1 MEAVISIVGSILGS
15 LAGKAAEYT
24 VDPIAQQLSYLFKPK
39 SKFQNFRDQLQKLK
53 DARERVQQKV
63 NEAKRNGEKIFND
76 VDRWLT
82 DVNGKISEEAAL
94 QFQEDEEKA
103 KKRCFVVLC
112 PNFKSRYQLSRKAEK
127 EANTIAQL
135 LEQNGKFDLVCYPA
149 APEGVA
155 TRPVKDYEGFESRT
169 GAFNAVMEALKDSN
183 LSIIGVY
190 GMGGVGKTT
199 LVKQVARQAKEEN
212 LFDEVVMATVTQ
224 SLDIKKIQ
232 DQIAEQLGDKKL
244 EKESDSGRAEQIRN
258 RLKNREKV
266 LVILDDI
273 WGKLDL
279 EAVGIPYGAEHQGCK
294 ILLTSRELNAL
305 FLMDSPQN
313 IAMEVLKEDE
323 AWELFMKTAG
333 DIVLRPDLHC
343 IANGMAKKCAGLPIA
358 IVTVGNGVK
367 NKKNVHEWRS
377 ALQELRRPSKIN
389 FRGIPADAYSAI
401 ELSYKF
407 LEDAERQPTFLLC
420 SIMGHD
426 AVIEDLLIYGKGLG
440 IFHGVDSIQEARDK
454 VLTLVSNLKASCLL
468 LDGSTPKYSN
478 DVRERFDM
486 HDVVRDVAISISSRD
501 QHWLALGRE
510 EVFKEWSDEERMRR
524 CNLISLRDAKVSE
537 LPDEL
542 ECPNLTFFSMVSEGS
557 SLKIPDNFFK
567 GMQRLKVLDF
577 AKMHFSS
584 LPLSISSLKNLHTLC
599 FSWCTLEDI
608 AIIGELK
615 NLEILNLRGST
626 TATLPRE
633 IGQLTKL
640 KLLDLS
646 CCDNLK
652 VISPNV
658 LSSLSRLEELY
669 LYGSFD
675 RWGVEVEGHDNP
687 RSNASLVELN
697 HLSHLVT
704 LEVHIPN
711 QQAIPKDNLFF
722 GKLERYK
729 ISIGESWNWYHNKLE
744 TSRMLKVQLDESI
757 NLYDVVKM
765 LLKIENLCLNGVKNV
780 ENMLHDPN
788 NEGFPHLK
796 HLSIKNVSEIKYVNN
811 SMKLVSC
818 IAFPLL
824 VSLTLEEL
832 INLENICYGQL
843 KAGSFSQLKTMKVRG
858 CHTLKNLFS
867 VSVAR
872 GLCQLQEIYVR
883 NCRNMAKIVVADE
896 KEGNIGEI
904 EENGILE
911 FPQLRTLKLW
921 SLPEL
926 KIFYSAEERVS
937 SSRQEGI
944 QSTIDAS
951 SDVVTPFFNQK
962 IAFPSIEE
970 LVLSYCNNLKYVFTS
985 SSVKSFVELKTL
997 KIECCNKIEEV
1008 ISVTQGLVEE
1018 ERVVF
1023 PKLEHLN
1030 LDHLLKL
1037 KRFCCG
1043 SPIEFPSPKKVT
1055 IWSCNVSSISMDH
1068 NLRIQYLFNQKVAFP
1083 AIEVLELYKCNN
1095 LKYVFTSSTV
1105 KSFVQLKT
1113 LQIRSCNKIEE
1124 VISVTQGLVEEERV
1138 VFPKLEHLQLSYL
1151 PNLKRFCCV
1160 SPIEFPSLK
1169 KLQISYCDV
1178 LSSIFHCDCTS
1189 SVGKSSSISMDH
1201 NLRTQYLFNHKVAL
1215 PMLEHLEIWGLKNL
1229 ERLWPNQL
1237 ADESY
1242 PKLIQLELGGC
1253 DKLLN
1258 VFPLSMSRRLQRLN
1272 KLSIQNCQLLEE
1284 IFEPQ
1289 QDHSS
1294 FIEPLSPKLIQ
1305 SFEFPQVT
1313 NLELWGLPKL
1323 KGFYH
1328 EMHSTHWSSLK
1339 HMEVLGCDKVEILFA
1354 SHEKMEKSQQDVS
1367 IQQPLFWVNKFT
1379 FPNLE
1384 LLDLGPNDGMK
1395 EIWHACGQ
1403 QQLVTDYLCKLKDV
1417 QVCHIPKKFAI
1428 IPLYFLQLLSLPNL
1442 ETLEISYVDC
1452 KEIFPSEGVG
1462 GEEMPASAWVVL
1474 SRVTELRL
1482 THLSELMHLW
1492 NEKEGFQNLRI
1503 LEVEDC
1509 PKLKNYLV
1517 PSSVSFQNLVTL
1529 LVQKCGGITK
1539 LITHSTAKTLVQLKQ
1554 MSITDCYGMKE
1565 IIEGSGDDE
1574 DDMKIVISFPLLNSL
1589 KLRNLREL
1597 ESFCSSENYCFAFP
1611 SLEKVKVKDCPK
1623 MKMFSQGDSNTPMLQ
1638 CVRFWEKGKEHR
1650 SWEGNLNSTIQ
1661 QEFKEENEDEN
1672 SDEDEEEENSDED
1685 EEDQDNPSTSNTK
1698 NPIEEVHNSVEDQGN
1713 RSTSNTQ

>member
-1 MEAVISIVGSILGS
+1 MEAVFSIVGSILGS

-39 SKFQNFRDQLQKLK
+39 SKFQNLRAQLQELK
-53 DARERVQQKV
+53 DASEIVQKDV
-63 NEAKRNGEKIFND
+63 DEANSDGKEIFIH

-82 DVNGKISEEAAL
+82 DVNGKLSEDAEKKL
-94 QFQEDEEKA
+94 QEDEEKA
-103 KKRCFVVLC
+103 KKRCFVGLC

-135 LEQNGKFDLVCYPA
+135 LKHKFDRVAHRA

-155 TRPVKDYEGFESRT
+155 TRPVKDYEAFESRT
-169 GAFNAVMEALKDSN
+169 GGFNAVMEALKDSN
-183 LSIIGVY
+183 SSIIGVH

-199 LVKQVARQAKEEN
+199 LVKQVAKQVKEEN

-224 SLDIKKIQ
+224 SFDINRIQ
-232 DQIAEQLGDKKL
+232 DQIAEDLGGKKL
-244 EKESDSGRAEQIRN
+244 DSVSDFGRAEELRN
-258 RLKNREKV
+258 RLKKKKV

-273 WGKLDL
+273 WKKLDL

-294 ILLTSRELNAL
+294 ILLTSRELNVL
-305 FLMDSPQN
+305 SLMDSQQN
-313 IAMEVLKEDE
+313 LAIEVLKEDE
-323 AWELFMKTAG
+323 AWNLFKKMAG
-333 DIVLRPDLHC
+333 DTVLSPDLHA
-343 IANGMAKKCAGLPIA
+343 IAIKVAKKCGGLPIA
-358 IVTVGNGVK
+358 IVTVGKGMK
-367 NKKNVHEWRS
+367 NKNAYEWRN
-377 ALQELRRPSKIN
+377 ALRDLRRPSKGN
-389 FRGIPADAYSAI
+389 FKGISADVYSAI
-401 ELSYKF
+401 ELSYTF
-407 LEDAERQPTFLLC
+407 LEVEELRQTFLLC

-426 AVIEDLLIYGKGLG
+426 AVVEDLLKYGIGLG
-440 IFHGVDSIQEARDK
+440 LFHGVDSIQETRDK

-468 LDGSTPKYSN
+468 LDGSTPKYTN
-478 DVRERFDM
+478 DRREHFDM

-501 QHWLALGRE
+501 EHWLALGRDD
-510 EVFKEWSDEERMRR
+510 VFKFEWPDEETIRR

-542 ECPNLTFFSMVSEGS
+542 ECPNLTFFSMVSEDS
-557 SLKIPDNFFK
+557 SLKIPNNFFK
-567 GMQRLKVLDF
+567 GMQRLRVLDF

-615 NLEILNLRGST
+615 NLEILNLRDST

-646 CCDNLK
+646 WCDNLK
-652 VISPNV
+652 VISANV

-675 RWGVEVEGHDNP
+675 RWEVEVEGHDNP

-697 HLSHLVT
+697 NLSHLTT

-711 QQAIPKDNLFF
+711 HQAMPKDNLFLQ
-722 GKLERYK
+722 KLERYK
-729 ISIGESWNWYHNKLE
+729 ISIGMKWDWFLDKLE
-744 TSRMLKVQLDESI
+744 TSRRLKVKLDESI
-757 NLYDVVKM
+757 NLYDGVKM
-765 LLKIENLCLNGVKNV
+765 LQKIENLQLNGVKNV
-780 ENMLHDPN
+780 ENILHDPN

-843 KAGSFSQLKTMKVRG
+843 KAGSFSQLKTMKVTG

-872 GLCQLQEIYVR
+872 GLCQLQKIVVR
-883 NCRNMAKIVVADE
+883 DCRNIAKIVADE
-896 KEGNIGEI
+896 KEGNNGDI
-904 EENGILE
+904 EKSGILE
-911 FPQLRTLKLW
+911 FPQLRTLKLND
-921 SLPEL
+921 LPEL

-962 IAFPSIEE
+962 VAFPAIEKLE
-970 LVLSYCNNLKYVFTS
+970 LSNCNNLKYVFAS
-985 SSVKSFVELKTL
+985 STVKSFVQLKTL
-997 KIECCNKIEEV
+997 KIEWCDKIEEV
-1008 ISVTQGLVEE
+1008 ISVTQGLLEE

-1023 PKLEHLN
+1023 PKL
-1030 LDHLLKL
+1030 DHLRLEKLPNL

-1043 SPIEFPSPKKVT
+1043 SPIEFPSLKELM
-1055 IWSCNVSSISMDH
+1055 IWYCDVLSTFHYDCTYTVGKSSNISMDH
-1068 NLRIQYLFNQKVAFP
+1068 NSTHVREPQYLFNHKVAFP
-1083 AIEVLELYKCNN
+1083 AIEELELHNCNN

-1113 LQIRSCNKIEE
+1113 LVIQSCNKIEE

-1138 VFPKLEHLQLSYL
+1138 VFPKLEHLKLSYL
-1151 PNLKRFCCV
+1151 SNLKRFCCG
-1160 SPIEFPSLK
+1160 SPIEFPYLE
-1169 KLQISYCDV
+1169 KLQIEYCDV
-1178 LSSIFHCDCTS
+1178 LSTFHCDCTS
-1189 SVGKSSSISMDH
+1189 SVGKSSNISMDH
-1201 NLRTQYLFNHKVAL
+1201 NLHTQIRVPQYLFNHKVAL
-1215 PMLEHLEIWGLKNL
+1215 PMLEDLDIKGLKNL

-1242 PKLIQLELGGC
+1242 PKLIQLELLEC

-1272 KLSIQNCQLLEE
+1272 KLLIWSCNLLEE

-1294 FIEPLSPKLIQ
+1294 FIEPLS
-1305 SFEFPQVT
+1305 FEFPQVT
-1313 NLELWGLPKL
+1313 CLLLWELPKL

-1328 EMHSTHWSSLK
+1328 EMHTTNWPSLK
-1339 HMEVLGCDKVEILFA
+1339 EMWVDRCDKVEILFA
-1354 SHEKMEKSQQDVS
+1354 SHEKMEMSQQDVS
-1367 IQQPLFWVNKFT
+1367 IQQPLFWVNK
-1379 FPNLE
+1379 
-1384 LLDLGPNDGMK
+1384 
-1395 EIWHACGQ
+1395 
-1403 QQLVTDYLCKLKDV
+1403 
-1417 QVCHIPKKFAI
+1417 
-1428 IPLYFLQLLSLPNL
+1428 LLSLPNL
-1442 ETLEISYVDC
+1442 ETLEISHVEC
-1452 KEIFPSEGVG
+1452 KEIFQSEGVG

-1474 SRVTELRL
+1474 SLVTELRL
-1482 THLSELMHLW
+1482 VSLSKLMHLW
-1492 NEKEGFQNLRI
+1492 KEKEGFQNLRI
-1503 LEVEDC
+1503 LEVQAC

-1529 LVQKCGGITK
+1529 KVEKCGGITK
-1539 LITHSTAKTLVQLKQ
+1539 LITHSTAKTLVQLKE
-1554 MSITDCYGMKE
+1554 MSITDCDKMKE

-1574 DDMKIVISFPLLNSL
+1574 DEVKIEISFPRLNSL
-1589 KLRNLREL
+1589 KLRSLPKL
-1597 ESFCSSENYCFAFP
+1597 KCLCSSGNYTFAFP
-1611 SLEKVKVKDCPK
+1611 SLENVRVYGCPK
-1623 MKMFSQGDSNTPMLQ
+1623 MKTFSQGDSNTPMLHKVQ
-1638 CVRFWEKGKEHR
+1638 LDERGKEKR
-1650 SWEGNLNSTIQ
+1650 WEGSLNSTIQ
-1661 QEFKEENEDEN
+1661 QLFKERNEDEN

-1685 EEDQDNPSTSNTK
+1685 EEDENSDEDEEEENSDEDEEDEYSEEDQDNPSTSNTE

-1713 RSTSNTQ
+1713 PSTSNTQ

>member
-63 NEAKRNGEKIFND
+63 NEAKRNGEEIFND

-135 LEQNGKFDLVCYPA
+135 LEQNGKFDLVSYPA

-155 TRPVKDYEGFESRT
+155 TRPVKDYEDFESRT

-224 SLDIKKIQ
+224 SFDISRIQ
-232 DQIAEQLGDKKL
+232 DQIAEELGGKKL
-244 EKESDSGRAEQIRN
+244 DKQSDAGRAGELRN
-258 RLKNREKV
+258 RLKNSKKV
-266 LVILDDI
+266 LVILDDV
-273 WGKLDL
+273 WVKLDL
-279 EAVGIPYGAEHQGCK
+279 EAVGIPYGAEHKGCK
-294 ILLTSRELNAL
+294 ILLTSRELRVL
-305 FLMDSPQN
+305 SLTKSQQN
-313 IAMEVLKEDE
+313 LAVDVLTEDE
-323 AWELFMKTAG
+323 AWSLFEKMAG
-333 DIVLRPDLHC
+333 DIVLSPDLYP
-343 IANGMAKKCAGLPIA
+343 IATEVAKKCAGLPIA
-358 IVTVGNGVK
+358 IVTVGKGME
-367 NKKNVHEWRS
+367 NKKNAYEWRS
-377 ALQELRRPSKIN
+377 ALQDLIRPSKRN
-389 FRGIPADAYSAI
+389 FKGISADVYSAI

-407 LEDAERQPTFLLC
+407 LEDEEHRPTFLLC
-420 SIMGHD
+420 SVMGHN

-468 LDGSTPKYSN
+468 LDGSTPKYS
-478 DVRERFDM
+478 DRREHFDM

-501 QHWLALGRE
+501 QHWLALGRDD
-510 EVFKEWSDEERMRR
+510 VFKEWSDEETMRR

-542 ECPNLTFFSMVSEGS
+542 ECPNLTFFSMVSENS

-646 CCDNLK
+646 WCDNLE
-652 VISPNV
+652 VISANV
-658 LSSLSRLEELY
+658 LSSLSSLEELY
-669 LYGSFD
+669 LYDSFD
-675 RWGVEVEGHDNP
+675 GWEVEVEGHDNP

-697 HLSHLVT
+697 NLSHLTT

-711 QQAIPKDNLFF
+711 HQAMPKDHFF
-722 GKLERYK
+722 LQKLERYK
-729 ISIGESWNWYHNKLE
+729 ISIGEKWDWLSDKLE
-744 TSRMLKVQLDESI
+744 ISRMLKVELNESI
-757 NLYDVVKM
+757 NLYDGVKM
-765 LLKIENLCLNGVKNV
+765 LQKIENLCLNGVKNV
-780 ENMLHDPN
+780 ENILYDPN
-788 NEGFPHLK
+788 
-796 HLSIKNVSEIKYVNN
+796 
-811 SMKLVSC
+811 
-818 IAFPLL
+818 
-824 VSLTLEEL
+824 TLR
-832 INLENICYGQL
+832 
-843 KAGSFSQLKTMKVRG
+843 FSQLKTMKVRG
-858 CHTLKNLFS
+858 CDTLKNLFS

-872 GLCQLQEIYVR
+872 GLCQLQEIEVSD
-883 NCRNMAKIVVADE
+883 CRNITKIVADE
-896 KEGNIGEI
+896 KEGNIGDI
-904 EENGILE
+904 EESGILE
-911 FPQLRTLKLW
+911 FPQLRTLKLMD
-921 SLPEL
+921 LPEL

-962 IAFPSIEE
+962 
-970 LVLSYCNNLKYVFTS
+970 
-985 SSVKSFVELKTL
+985 
-997 KIECCNKIEEV
+997 
-1008 ISVTQGLVEE
+1008 
-1018 ERVVF
+1018 
-1023 PKLEHLN
+1023 
-1030 LDHLLKL
+1030 
-1037 KRFCCG
+1037 
-1043 SPIEFPSPKKVT
+1043 
-1055 IWSCNVSSISMDH
+1055 
-1068 NLRIQYLFNQKVAFP
+1068 VAFP
-1083 AIEVLELYKCNN
+1083 AIKELELHRCIN

-1113 LQIRSCNKIEE
+1113 LQISWCTKIEE

-1138 VFPKLEHLQLSYL
+1138 VFPRLEHLHLHRL
-1151 PNLKRFCCV
+1151 PNLKRFCCG
-1160 SPIEFPSLK
+1160 SPIEFRSLK
-1169 KLQISYCDV
+1169 KLQIKYCDV
-1178 LSSIFHCDCTS
+1178 LSTFHCDCTS
-1189 SVGKSSSISMDH
+1189 SVGKSSNISTDH
-1201 NLRTQYLFNHKVAL
+1201 NLRTHIRLPLFNHKVAL
-1215 PMLEHLEIWGLKNL
+1215 PMLEDLQITKLTNL

-1242 PKLIQLELGGC
+1242 PNLIQLRLEKC
-1253 DKLLN
+1253 NKLLN
-1258 VFPLSMSRRLQRLN
+1258 VFPLSMSRRLQRLQSLN
-1272 KLSIQNCQLLEE
+1272 IGMCQLLEE

-1289 QDHSS
+1289 QNHSS
-1294 FIEPLSPKLIQ
+1294 FIEPLS
-1305 SFEFPQVT
+1305 FEFPQVT
-1313 NLELWGLPKL
+1313 YLQLRILPKL

-1328 EMHSTHWSSLK
+1328 EMHTTNWPSLK
-1339 HMEVLGCDKVEILFA
+1339 HMCMEGCDKVEILFA
-1354 SHEKMEKSQQDVS
+1354 SQETREKSQQDVS

-1379 FPNLE
+1379 FPDLEILE
-1384 LLDLGPNDGMK
+1384 LGLNDGMK
-1395 EIWHACGQ
+1395 EIWHACG

-1417 QVCHIPKKFAI
+1417 QVRGTPKKFAI
-1428 IPLYFLQLLSLPNL
+1428 IPLDLLRLLSLPNL
-1442 ETLEISYVDC
+1442 EKLQIRNAHC
-1452 KEIFPSEGVG
+1452 KEIFQSEGVG

-1474 SRVTELRL
+1474 SRVIELRL

-1492 NEKEGFQNLRI
+1492 KEKEGFQNLRI
-1503 LEVEDC
+1503 LDVKLC
-1509 PKLKNYLV
+1509 PKLKFFLV

-1529 LVQKCGGITK
+1529 KVQKCGGITK
-1539 LITHSTAKTLVQLKQ
+1539 LITHSTAKTLVQLKE
-1554 MSITDCYGMKE
+1554 MSITDCDKMNE
-1565 IIEGSGDDE
+1565 IIEGCGGDE
-1574 DDMKIVISFPLLNSL
+1574 DEVKIEISFPQLNSL
-1589 KLRNLREL
+1589 ELRYLPKL
-1597 ESFCSSENYCFAFP
+1597 ESFCSSGNYSFAFP

-1623 MKMFSQGDSNTPMLQ
+1623 MKMFSQGDSNTSMLQ
-1638 CVRFWEKGKEHR
+1638 CVRFCKKRKDDLSWEGVR
-1650 SWEGNLNSTIQ
+1650 YYWRWEGNLNSTIQ
-1661 QEFKEENEDEN
+1661 QLFKERNENPVVEEYKY
-1672 SDEDEEEENSDED
+1672 SDEFENDGDFEELLKFLEEH
-1685 EEDQDNPSTSNTK
+1685 QDNPSTSNTK
-1698 NPIEEVHNSVEDQGN
+1698 VILMH
-1713 RSTSNTQ
+1713 

>member
-1 MEAVISIVGSILGS
+1 MEILCS
-15 LAGKAAEYT
+15 LAGKVAEYS

-39 SKFQNFRDQLQKLK
+39 SKFQNLRTQLQKL
-53 DARERVQQKV
+53 DGARERVQQKV
-63 NEAKRNGEKIFND
+63 DEAKKNGERIFSD

-82 DVNGKISEEAAL
+82 DVKVEISKEAEFL
-94 QFQEDEEKA
+94 IDEEKA
-103 KKRCFVVLC
+103 KKRCFVELC

-135 LEQNGKFDLVCYPA
+135 LEQKGQFDSVSHPA

-155 TRPVKDYEGFESRT
+155 TRPVKDYEAFESRT

-183 LSIIGVY
+183 LSITGVY

-224 SLDIKKIQ
+224 SFDINRIQ
-232 DQIAEQLGDKKL
+232 DQIAEELGVKKL
-244 EKESDSGRAEQIRN
+244 DNQSDAGRAGELRN
-258 RLKNREKV
+258 RLKNSKKV

-273 WGKLDL
+273 WVKLDL

-305 FLMDSPQN
+305 FLMDSLQN
-313 IAMEVLKEDE
+313 IPMEVLKEDE

-333 DIVLRPDLHC
+333 DIVLRPDLHR
-343 IANGMAKKCAGLPIA
+343 IANEMAKKCAGLPIA

-468 LDGSTPKYSN
+468 LDGSTSKYSN
-478 DVRERFDM
+478 DGRERFDM

-501 QHWLALGRE
+501 QHWLALGRD

-542 ECPNLTFFSMVSEGS
+542 KCPNLTFFSMVSEDS

-599 FSWCTLEDI
+599 FPKCKLEDI

-615 NLEILNLRGST
+615 NLEILNLRYST

-646 CCDNLK
+646 WCYNLE

-658 LSSLSRLEELY
+658 LSNLSRLEELY

-675 RWGVEVEGHDNP
+675 RWEEEVEGHDNP

-711 QQAIPKDNLFF
+711 QQAIPKDNFF
-722 GKLERYK
+722 LQKLERYK
-729 ISIGESWNWYHNKLE
+729 ISIGESWNWFSDKLE
-744 TSRMLKVQLDESI
+744 TSRMLKVVLNESI
-757 NLYDVVKM
+757 NLYDGVKM
-765 LLKIENLCLNGVKNV
+765 LLKIENLCLDGVKNV

-796 HLSIKNVSEIKYVNN
+796 HLSIENISEIKNVNN

-824 VSLTLEEL
+824 VSLTLENL

-843 KAGSFSQLKTMKVRG
+843 KAGSFCQLKTMKVTG

-867 VSVAR
+867 FSVAR
-872 GLCQLQEIYVR
+872 GLCQLQEIEVW
-883 NCRNMAKIVVADE
+883 NCRNIAKIVVADE
-896 KEGNIGEI
+896 KEGNIGDI
-904 EENGILE
+904 EESGILE
-911 FPQLRTLKLW
+911 FPQLRTLIL
-921 SLPEL
+921 SNLREL

-962 IAFPSIEE
+962 VALPMLQHLRIWRLKNLERLWPNQLDEDSYTKLKYLELQQCDKLLNVFPLSMSRRLQRLQRLEIEYCQLLEEIFEPQQDHSSFIKPLSFEFPQVTYLQLRMLPKLKGFYHEMHTTYWPSLKEMFLEECGKADILYASNEKMEESQQDVSIRRPLFWVNKVAFPAIEE
-970 LVLSYCNNLKYVFTS
+970 LKLYNCNNLKYVFTS
-985 SSVKSFVELKTL
+985 SAVKSFVQLKKL
-997 KIECCNKIEEV
+997 EIVCCQEIEEV

-1023 PKLEHLN
+1023 PKLEHLKLSYLSN
-1030 LDHLLKL
+1030 L

-1043 SPIEFPSPKKVT
+1043 SPIEFP
-1055 IWSCNVSSISMDH
+1055 
-1068 NLRIQYLFNQKVAFP
+1068 YL
-1083 AIEVLELYKCNN
+1083 E
-1095 LKYVFTSSTV
+1095 
-1105 KSFVQLKT
+1105 
-1113 LQIRSCNKIEE
+1113 
-1124 VISVTQGLVEEERV
+1124 
-1138 VFPKLEHLQLSYL
+1138 
-1151 PNLKRFCCV
+1151 
-1160 SPIEFPSLK
+1160 
-1169 KLQISYCDV
+1169 KLQIEYCDV
-1178 LSSIFHCDCTS
+1178 LSTFHCDCTS
-1189 SVGKSSSISMDH
+1189 SVGKSSNISMDH
-1201 NLRTQYLFNHKVAL
+1201 NLHTQIRVPQYLFNHKVAL
-1215 PMLEHLEIWGLKNL
+1215 PMLEHLRIWWLKNL

-1242 PKLIQLELGGC
+1242 PKLIQLELGKC
-1253 DKLLN
+1253 YKLLN
-1258 VFPLSMSRRLQRLN
+1258 VFPLSMSRRLQRLQSLN
-1272 KLSIQNCQLLEE
+1272 IWSCNLLEE

-1313 NLELWGLPKL
+1313 YLGLCELPKL
-1323 KGFYH
+1323 KGFYY
-1328 EMHSTHWSSLK
+1328 EMHTTNWPSLK
-1339 HMEVLGCDKVEILFA
+1339 HIRVQGCDKVEILFA

-1367 IQQPLFWVNKFT
+1367 IQQPLFWVNK
-1379 FPNLE
+1379 
-1384 LLDLGPNDGMK
+1384 
-1395 EIWHACGQ
+1395 
-1403 QQLVTDYLCKLKDV
+1403 V
-1417 QVCHIPKKFAI
+1417 
-1428 IPLYFLQLLSLPNL
+1428 
-1442 ETLEISYVDC
+1442 
-1452 KEIFPSEGVG
+1452 
-1462 GEEMPASAWVVL
+1462 
-1474 SRVTELRL
+1474 
-1482 THLSELMHLW
+1482 
-1492 NEKEGFQNLRI
+1492 
-1503 LEVEDC
+1503 
-1509 PKLKNYLV
+1509 
-1517 PSSVSFQNLVTL
+1517 
-1529 LVQKCGGITK
+1529 
-1539 LITHSTAKTLVQLKQ
+1539 
-1554 MSITDCYGMKE
+1554 
-1565 IIEGSGDDE
+1565 
-1574 DDMKIVISFPLLNSL
+1574 
-1589 KLRNLREL
+1589 
-1597 ESFCSSENYCFAFP
+1597 
-1611 SLEKVKVKDCPK
+1611 
-1623 MKMFSQGDSNTPMLQ
+1623 
-1638 CVRFWEKGKEHR
+1638 
-1650 SWEGNLNSTIQ
+1650 
-1661 QEFKEENEDEN
+1661 
-1672 SDEDEEEENSDED
+1672 
-1685 EEDQDNPSTSNTK
+1685 
-1698 NPIEEVHNSVEDQGN
+1698 
-1713 RSTSNTQ
+1713 